1 MTQSKTIKEK
11 ICSSEKYFHCDKDE
25 KAFSRKTVGDN
36 NL

>member
-1 MTQSKTIKEK
+1 MTQSKTIKK
-11 ICSSEKYFHCDKDE
+11 IYSSEKYFHRDKDE